1 MKKPILLYAIIC
13 TPFFYSQKLS
23 DAYILEKVNGIEI
36 SKVSTILKLKKSP
49 KSSIKLGLSS
59 DYYTKG
65 NFSYS
70 VIEEKG
76 DNKADKTYLNYMGDD
91 YVNVVNNLMKEAYEN
106 PDFNNIETYF
116 QIGNEKTKV
125 ANYDEFLNY
134 YRKYSVLERK
144 LDINSYFK
152 KGDFYYKIQTIYG
165 IVYVHV
171 MRTLPQ
177 YL

>member
-1 MKKPILLYAIIC
+1 
-13 TPFFYSQKLS
+13 
-23 DAYILEKVNGIEI
+23 
-36 SKVSTILKLKKSP
+36 
-49 KSSIKLGLSS
+49 
-59 DYYTKG
+59 
-65 NFSYS
+65 
-70 VIEEKG
+70 
-76 DNKADKTYLNYMGDD
+76 MGDD

-165 IVYVHV
+165 IVYVDV